1 MTTTFSREEKDA
13 VVDFAFEE
21 INYWFSNINEPCWYF
36 IDTDDSYMKDKLK
49 KKILNMDTTNLLYSN
64 EIVDFDG
71 AKNLNDDFK
80 FLKIRDAVM
89 DGDKL
94 LLFTNILDY
103 EKWYIENHPE
113 ENMKHPLISRI
124 NFLRDSLFNDYNA
137 RMIFLLSQEEN
148 KAFQL
153 YGLDFYTQNF
163 SDKDLDF
170 LIKRRKE
177 EYIFTESEKK
187 ELSKQKK
194 LR

>member
-13 VVDFAFEE
+13 VVDFVFEE

-177 EYIFTESEKK
+177 DYIFTESEKK

>member
-137 RMIFLLSQEEN
+137 RMIFLFSQEEN

>member
-1 MTTTFSREEKDA
+1 
-13 VVDFAFEE
+13 
-21 INYWFSNINEPCWYF
+21 
-36 IDTDDSYMKDKLK
+36 
-49 KKILNMDTTNLLYSN
+49 
-64 EIVDFDG
+64 
-71 AKNLNDDFK
+71 
-80 FLKIRDAVM
+80 
-89 DGDKL
+89 
-94 LLFTNILDY
+94 
-103 EKWYIENHPE
+103 
-113 ENMKHPLISRI
+113 
-124 NFLRDSLFNDYNA
+124 
-137 RMIFLLSQEEN
+137 MIFLLSQEEN